1 MKYPFLDLKR
11 LNAPLARDEKEACAR
26 VIDSGRFLHGPET
39 SAFEAE
45 MSAIHGGRE
54 CVAVSNGLDALRLI
68 LKGWCL
74 LRRLAPG
81 DEVIVSANT
90 YIASVLAITD
100 AGLAPVLVEPDPV
113 TMNLDPQQIE
123 AALTRKTKAIM
134 EVHLYG
140 TPARHAEIAEIAR
153 RHGLLIVEDNAQSI
167 GAAEHGVPT
176 GAMGDAAAFSF
187 YPTKN
192 VGALGDAGAVLTA
205 DRELAAAVRALAN
218 YGSDRRYHNIYQG
231 YNCRMDE
238 MQAALL
244 RVRLAHLE
252 QDKLRRKRAALSY
265 GRAIVNPLIIKPAI
279 IPEMDQV
286 WHQYVVRCP
295 QRDLLRSYLEENG
308 VQTDIHYAVPPH
320 LQPCYADLPHGPLPF
335 TEQLA
340 SEVLSLPIAHVSE
353 QEAAAIADIINSFK
367 P

>member
-11 LNAPLARDEKEACAR
+11 LNAPFAREEKEACAR
-26 VIDSGRFLHGPET
+26 VIDSGWFLHGPET
-39 SAFEAE
+39 RAFEAE

-68 LKGWCL
+68 LKGWCQL
-74 LRRLAPG
+74 GRLAPG

-100 AGLAPVLVEPDPV
+100 AGLIPVLVEPDPV
-113 TMNLDPQQIE
+113 TMNLDPQRIE
-123 AALTRKTKAIM
+123 GALTERTKAIM

-167 GAAEHGVPT
+167 GAAENGVPT

-205 DRELAAAVRALAN
+205 DRALAAAVRALAN

-252 QDKLRRKRAALSY
+252 QDKGRRQRAALSY
-265 GRAIVNPLIIKPAI
+265 DRAIVNPLIIKPAV
-279 IPEMDQV
+279 IPAMEQV
-286 WHQYVVRCP
+286 WHQYVVRCAH
-295 QRDLLRSYLEENG
+295 RDALRAYLEEKG

-320 LQPCYADLPHGPLPF
+320 LQPCYAGLPHGPLPL

-340 SEVLSLPIAHVSE
+340 AEVLSLPIAHLSE
-353 QEAAAIADIINSFK
+353 REAEEIAEIINSFTL
-367 P
+367 